1 MANGLQA
8 LSAFGGA
15 PLGGA
20 PLGGQVGF
28 PQQQQQPRQRSGIG
42 RFFLGQPEQTQQLSQ
57 YSPQNQEMFNQ
68 LIGNILGQFQGGGAF
83 DPAGGGGFAPIAEQA
98 RTQFAEQTVPS
109 IAERFTAM
117 GGGGGRS
124 SAFAQQL
131 GQAGAGL
138 EQGLAAQGAQFGQQ
152 QQQLLQN
159 LLGMGRQEAVFRP
172 REPGALES
180 LFTSG
185 SQQASQALP
194 MLLQMLMGAA

>member
-8 LSAFGGA
+8 LSGFGG
-15 PLGGA
+15 GQFG
-20 PLGGQVGF
+20 GGQFGF
-28 PQQQQQPRQRSGIG
+28 PQQQQQPQRTGLG
-42 RFFLGQPEQTQQLSQ
+42 AFFLGQPEQTEQLSQ

-68 LIGNILGQFQGGGAF
+68 IIGQILGQYQQGGAF

-152 QQQLLQN
+152 QQGLLQS
-159 LLGMGRQEAVFRP
+159 LLGMGRMEPITRP
-172 REPGALES
+172 QQPGALREGLS
-180 LFTSG
+180 SFAGGVGQS
-185 SQQASQALP
+185 LP
-194 MLLQMLMGAA
+194 MLLKMLMGGM

>member
-8 LSAFGGA
+8 LSGFGGA
-15 PLGGA
+15 PFGGA
-20 PLGGQVGF
+20 LGGF
-28 PQQQQQPRQRSGIG
+28 PQQQQQQPRRTGLG
-42 RFFLGQPEQTQQLSQ
+42 AFFRGQPEQTEQLSQ

-68 LIGNILGQFQGGGAF
+68 LIGQILGQYQTGGEF
-83 DPAGGGGFAPIAEQA
+83 DPAGAGGFAPIAEQA
-98 RTQFAEQTVPS
+98 RTQFEEQTVPS

-138 EQGLAAQGAQFGQQ
+138 EQGLAAQGAQYGLQQ
-152 QQQLLQN
+152 QGLLQN
-159 LLGMGRQEAVFRP
+159 LLGMGRQEPSFRP
-172 REPGALES
+172 RDPGFLEN

-185 SQQASQALP
+185 SQQSSQSLP
-194 MLLQMLMGAA
+194 MLLKMLLGGAA

>member
-8 LSAFGGA
+8 LSGFGGA
-15 PLGGA
+15 PFGGSLGD
-20 PLGGQVGF
+20 F
-28 PQQQQQPRQRSGIG
+28 PQQQQRQQPRRTGLG
-42 RFFLGQPEQTQQLSQ
+42 AFFLGQPEQTEQLSQ

-68 LIGNILGQFQGGGAF
+68 LIGQILGQYQTGGEF

-98 RTQFAEQTVPS
+98 RTQFEEQTVPS

-138 EQGLAAQGAQFGQQ
+138 EQGLAAQGAQFGLQQ
-152 QQQLLQN
+152 QGLLQN
-159 LLGMGRQEAVFRP
+159 LLGMGRQESITRP
-172 REPGALES
+172 ELPGALRE
-180 LFTSG
+180 LFSSFTGGAGQSM
-185 SQQASQALP
+185 P
-194 MLLQMLMGAA
+194 MLLKMLMGGG

>member
-8 LSAFGGA
+8 LSGFGGA
-15 PLGGA
+15 PFGGSLG
-20 PLGGQVGF
+20 GF
-28 PQQQQQPRQRSGIG
+28 PQQQQQQQPRRTGLG
-42 RFFLGQPEQTQQLSQ
+42 AFFLGQPERTEQLSQ

-68 LIGNILGQFQGGGAF
+68 LIGQILGQYQTGGEF

-98 RTQFAEQTVPS
+98 RTQFEEQTVPS

-138 EQGLAAQGAQFGQQ
+138 EQGLAAQGAQFGLQQ
-152 QQQLLQN
+152 QGLLQN
-159 LLGMGRQEAVFRP
+159 LLGMGRQESSFRP
-172 REPGALES
+172 RDPGFLEN
-180 LFTSG
+180 LFSSG
-185 SQQASQALP
+185 SQQASQSLP
-194 MLLQMLMGAA
+194 MLLRMLLGGAA